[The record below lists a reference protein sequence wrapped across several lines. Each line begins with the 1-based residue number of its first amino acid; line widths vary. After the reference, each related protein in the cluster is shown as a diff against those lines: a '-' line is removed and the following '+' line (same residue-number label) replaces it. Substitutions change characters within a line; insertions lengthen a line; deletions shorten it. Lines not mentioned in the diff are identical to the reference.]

1 MPFAQ
6 GFVDVR
12 SIGDEEWQ
20 LLAQVGY
27 EGKVD
32 SFEVPAGTETDFA
45 SVPRVFVWL
54 LPRYGKYTQ
63 AAILHDYLWR
73 VAVPDG
79 QLTLPEA
86 DGIFRRA
93 MRELGVP
100 FLRRWMMWSAVR
112 LGALV
117 KPGGRKRWIQESW
130 RVVPIAIVSLLIVLP
145 PAILILVALGVFYL
159 VELLLYLPL
168 RVTTAIKARG
178 GQEVPKQVNA
188 PTLDLESS

>member
-1 MPFAQ
+1 M
-6 GFVDVR
+6 DVR

-27 EGKVD
+27 EGKFD

-73 VAVPDG
+73 VAVPEG

-112 LGALV
+112 VGALV

-130 RVVPIAIVSLLIVLP
+130 RVVPIAIVSLLIVLL
-145 PAILILVALGVFYL
+145 PAILILLALGVFYL

-178 GQEVPKQVNA
+178 GQAVPKQVNA